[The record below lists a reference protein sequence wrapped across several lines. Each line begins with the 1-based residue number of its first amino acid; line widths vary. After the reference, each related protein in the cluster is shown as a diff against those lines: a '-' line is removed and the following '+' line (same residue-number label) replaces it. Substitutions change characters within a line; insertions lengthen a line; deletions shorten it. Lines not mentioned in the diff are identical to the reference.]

1 MGLNIKNEEVHQLAR
16 EVARLTGESMTG
28 AIQAA
33 LEEKLARLKK
43 LREGQVAEKKRRL
56 RKILETLPR
65 PPAGV
70 TSDHSDM
77 YDENGL
83 PT

>member
-33 LEEKLARLKK
+33 LEEKLARLKN

-56 RKILETLPR
+56 KEILETLP
-65 PPAGV
+65 PPPPGV

-77 YDENGL
+77 YDEDGL